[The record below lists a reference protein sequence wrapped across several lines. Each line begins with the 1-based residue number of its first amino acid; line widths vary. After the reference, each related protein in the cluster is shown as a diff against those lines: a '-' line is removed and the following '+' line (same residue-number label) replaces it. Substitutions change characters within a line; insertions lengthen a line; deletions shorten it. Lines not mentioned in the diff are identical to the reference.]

1 MSKLNTGITIR
12 RMERGQYPALRWCS
26 QFAAKPTLRFPGFH
40 RVIPFGDNLVDVAA
54 QLALKGANVE
64 A

>member
-1 MSKLNTGITIR
+1 MWALAIR
-12 RMERGQYPALRWCS
+12 LEANL
-26 QFAAKPTLRFPGFH
+26 AFPGFH